1 MDPKSTTI
9 TVRVS
14 HDLYAELKAL
24 SDNEERTLSQ
34 YCMLVLKRHAEGVR
48 KAKTRKP

>member
-14 HDLYAELKAL
+14 HELAELLKAL
-24 SDNEERTLSQ
+24 AEQEERTLSQ
-34 YCMLVLKRHAEGVR
+34 YCMLILRRHAREQ
-48 KAKTRKP
+48 AKKRSFNQ